1 MWTAFLPHLAGH
13 PSPTT
18 SATPNVAPRHR
29 NRFAGEPLPA
39 PLSFNEGMSDKPL
52 SMRRRRLLTNAQIN
66 RIREMYRQRLES
78 LLAVDEAIARIVE
91 ALRQSGE
98 LDDT

>member
-1 MWTAFLPHLAGH
+1 M
-13 PSPTT
+13 
-18 SATPNVAPRHR
+18 APRHR

-39 PLSFNEGMSDKPL
+39 PPSFNEGDMSDKPL

-91 ALRQSGE
+91 ALRQSRSW
-98 LDDT
+98 TTP